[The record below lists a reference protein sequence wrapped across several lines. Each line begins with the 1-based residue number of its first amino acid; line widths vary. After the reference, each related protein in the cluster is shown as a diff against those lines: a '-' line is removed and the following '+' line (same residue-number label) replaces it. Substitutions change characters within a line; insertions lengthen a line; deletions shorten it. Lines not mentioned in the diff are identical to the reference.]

1 MVLNIVLVHI
11 IGMMGTLDLLGR
23 ESQGADRRMRR
34 MDEMLLALIAPIVGA
49 PVILAVLLGH
59 LWARERREA
68 RG

>member
-1 MVLNIVLVHI
+1 
-11 IGMMGTLDLLGR
+11 
-23 ESQGADRRMRR
+23 